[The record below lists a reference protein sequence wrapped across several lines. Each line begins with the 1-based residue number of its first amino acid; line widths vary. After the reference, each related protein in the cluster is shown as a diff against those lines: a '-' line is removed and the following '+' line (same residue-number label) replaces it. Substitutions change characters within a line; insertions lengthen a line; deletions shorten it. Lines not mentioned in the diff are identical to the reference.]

1 MPQNREYPA
10 KTRTVGGMKRE
21 MFPTKTRGAGVG
33 EGQPSGPAPRKGG
46 DTGNPPKKGVLKSGG
61 GHG

>member
-10 KTRTVGGMKRE
+10 KNRSVAAMDRAL
-21 MFPTKTRGAGVG
+21 FPTKTRSAGVD
-33 EGQPSGPAPRKGG
+33 EGQPPGPAPRKGG
-46 DTGNPPKKGVLKSGG
+46 DMGNKPKKGVLTTGG

>member
-10 KTRTVGGMKRE
+10 KTRPAAAMDRSL
-21 MFPTKTRGAGVG
+21 FPTKKRGAGVG
-33 EGQPSGPAPRKGG
+33 EGQPSGPSPRKGDDG
-46 DTGNPPKKGVLKSGG
+46 GNPPKKGVLTTGG

>member
-10 KTRTVGGMKRE
+10 KTRSVAVGKA
-21 MFPTKTRGAGVG
+21 FPAKTESAAVNEVKPPGL
-33 EGQPSGPAPRKGG
+33 PSARSGG
-46 DTGNPPKKGVLKSGG
+46 DSGNAPKKGVLTTGG

>member
-10 KTRTVGGMKRE
+10 KTRSLGSMERAIYPSKS
-21 MFPTKTRGAGVG
+21 RGAGVG
-33 EGQPSGPAPRKGG
+33 EGQPSGPPRKKGG
-46 DTGNPPKKGVLKSGG
+46 DTGNKPSKGVLTTGG